1 MKLGM
6 RYFTLEQREALQ
18 QWLEQ
23 RAAQLR
29 AELDAD
35 LRENL
40 SDEPAVA
47 AAQRDAGELR
57 DVEAALARLHDPDFG
72 KCAECDGEIP
82 YSRLHANPAARYCL
96 ACQRGKERTAQTAPA

>member
-23 RAAQLR
+23 RANQLR

-40 SDEPAVA
+40 SEEPVVA

-57 DVEAALARLHDPDFG
+57 DVEAALARLHDPKFG
-72 KCAECDGEIP
+72 RCAACEAEIS
-82 YSRLHANPAARYCL
+82 YARLITNPAASLCMT
-96 ACQRGKERTAQTAPA
+96 CQRAKEKATGTAAV